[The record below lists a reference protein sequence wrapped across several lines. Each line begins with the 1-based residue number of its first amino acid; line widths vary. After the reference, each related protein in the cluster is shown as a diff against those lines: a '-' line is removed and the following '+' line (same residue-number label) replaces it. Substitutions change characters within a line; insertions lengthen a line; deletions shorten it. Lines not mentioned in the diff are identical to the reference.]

1 MSRHRNVKQLVDDD
15 YYDDYD
21 DDYYDEGYD
30 DYDDYTGGSAQVQQ
44 TKKKQS
50 AAKKAP
56 APVKPKQQQQ
66 SATNNTKKDNKTSA
80 AKGPT
85 APPAGFSAAAPQ
97 TKATPQSATVSAE
110 KTTPSVTTAASGTP
124 QAAPPP
130 VPAILRQQQADNN
143 SKTTNKK
150 VPITVVVLGHVDA
163 GKSTVTG
170 HLLYGSSSMSGSSA
184 GNKQGRNSTVNY
196 AWLLDEDSKE
206 QAHGITMDI
215 ATKQLETTNFQVVL
229 QDAPGHAEYVPQM
242 ITGTSS
248 ADAALLTVDATDLH
262 TALHKSGGGQLREHV
277 YLARGLGVNQILV
290 VFNKMDLVGWDN
302 ATQYAAMEA
311 QLRTFLIQ
319 QVGYPASKVRCV
331 PVSGLTGT
339 NIFSVAN
346 KSSDDDTMKLRSWY
360 KGPTLQEALDQF
372 EPPIKQQQNLL
383 EKPLRIVVSDVLD
396 GSGTGVAVRAKVVAG
411 WAKQGEPMVVLP
423 VGDETTLT
431 KLSSLHSN
439 SVETQQKAS
448 ERRLYCVA
456 GEVIDCTVAN
466 IDAQRIS
473 TGSILARPNFRP
485 PLASRCRAKIFVL
498 DGITIP
504 LIRGA
509 QAIFHMHHLDIP
521 CNIAVLVRTLK
532 PDGTSVLKERP
543 RALTKSCNAIVE
555 LQLAVP
561 VCMEAFA
568 DCRALGRF
576 VLRRSGDSI
585 AVGRIEEVMLPS

>member
-1 MSRHRNVKQLVDDD
+1 
-15 YYDDYD
+15 
-21 DDYYDEGYD
+21 
-30 DYDDYTGGSAQVQQ
+30 
-44 TKKKQS
+44 
-50 AAKKAP
+50 
-56 APVKPKQQQQ
+56 
-66 SATNNTKKDNKTSA
+66 
-80 AKGPT
+80 
-85 APPAGFSAAAPQ
+85 
-97 TKATPQSATVSAE
+97 
-110 KTTPSVTTAASGTP
+110 
-124 QAAPPP
+124 
-130 VPAILRQQQADNN
+130 
-143 SKTTNKK
+143 
-150 VPITVVVLGHVDA
+150 
-163 GKSTVTG
+163 
-170 HLLYGSSSMSGSSA
+170 
-184 GNKQGRNSTVNY
+184 
-196 AWLLDEDSKE
+196 
-206 QAHGITMDI
+206 
-215 ATKQLETTNFQVVL
+215 
-229 QDAPGHAEYVPQM
+229 M
-242 ITGTSS
+242 ITGTSA

-302 ATQYAAMEA
+302 ATRYAAMEA
-311 QLRTFLIQ
+311 ELRAFLTQ
-319 QVGYPASKVRCV
+319 QVGYPAARVRCV

-339 NIFSVAN
+339 NIFASSSKN
-346 KSSDDDTMKLRSWY
+346 KAAESLDEDTMKLRSWY

-372 EPPIKQQQNLL
+372 EPPVQQQQKLL

-439 SVETQQKAS
+439 SVAPPQQQAS

-456 GEVIDCTVAN
+456 GELIDCTVSN

-532 PDGTSVLKERP
+532 ADGTSVLKERP
-543 RALTKSCNAIVE
+543 RALTKSCSAIVE

-585 AVGRIEEVMLPS
+585 AVGRIEEVLL

>member
-1 MSRHRNVKQLVDDD
+1 MS
-15 YYDDYD
+15 
-21 DDYYDEGYD
+21 
-30 DYDDYTGGSAQVQQ
+30 
-44 TKKKQS
+44 
-50 AAKKAP
+50 
-56 APVKPKQQQQ
+56 
-66 SATNNTKKDNKTSA
+66 
-80 AKGPT
+80 
-85 APPAGFSAAAPQ
+85 
-97 TKATPQSATVSAE
+97 
-110 KTTPSVTTAASGTP
+110 SG
-124 QAAPPP
+124 
-130 VPAILRQQQADNN
+130 
-143 SKTTNKK
+143 
-150 VPITVVVLGHVDA
+150 
-163 GKSTVTG
+163 
-170 HLLYGSSSMSGSSA
+170 A
-184 GNKQGRNSTVNY
+184 GNKQRRNSNSNTAVNY
-196 AWLLDEDSKE
+196 AWLLDEDE
-206 QAHGITMDI
+206 QERAHGVTMDI

-302 ATQYAAMEA
+302 ATRYAAMEA
-311 QLRTFLIQ
+311 ELRTFLTQ
-319 QVGYPASKVRCV
+319 QVGYPASRVRCV

-339 NIFSVAN
+339 NIFPAN
-346 KSSDDDTMKLRSWY
+346 NKGAESLDEDTMKLRSWY
-360 KGPTLQEALDQF
+360 KGPTLKEALDQF
-372 EPPIKQQQNLL
+372 EPPVQQQQKLL

-439 SVETQQKAS
+439 SVAPQQQAS

-456 GEVIDCTVAN
+456 GELIDCTVSN

-532 PDGTSVLKERP
+532 ADGTSVLKERP
-543 RALTKSCNAIVE
+543 RALTKSCSAIVE

-585 AVGRIEEVMLPS
+585 AVGRIEEVML